1 MVRLWTG
8 SGEWDDL
15 MTDDF
20 MRQDNGV
27 GQEPSYRMSVFVAGS
42 AGVDGLG
49 GTYWCCYK
57 VAWIL
62 FCSTSEQWPIID
74 GYFSGELVADRVP
87 ISLA

>member
-49 GTYWCCYK
+49 GTY
-57 VAWIL
+57 
-62 FCSTSEQWPIID
+62 
-74 GYFSGELVADRVP
+74 
-87 ISLA
+87 